1 MKEIVAVIRMN
12 KINATKKALVE
23 AGYPGFTTF
32 RVMGRGKKV
41 SDPAVIEER
50 KQRLLAMSEPDDS
63 EVEALV
69 TEFLD
74 GTRLFPR
81 RFVTVLV
88 EDADVDTVVQA
99 LMKAN
104 RTEYNVG
111 DGKIFVMPLVDAAR
125 VRTGERG
132 AAAL

>member
-23 AGYPGFTTF
+23 VGYPGFTTF

-41 SDPAVIEER
+41 TEPSVIEER
-50 KQRLLAMSEPDDS
+50 KQRLIAMSEPEDP

-81 RFVTVLV
+81 RLVTVLV
-88 EDADVDTVVQA
+88 DDADVDRVVQA
-99 LMKAN
+99 LMVVN

-111 DGKIFVMPLVDAAR
+111 DGKIFVMPMVDAAR